1 MSSRYCPKCF
11 MSNPTEAT
19 ACVDCGASLAGP
31 QASSQQESGSVPQG
45 PGVPPP
51 LAPNPYHD
59 YAVSYFEAD
68 RRRKI
73 DRTKTGLLILVI
85 GFFLSWIPFIG
96 IIGDI
101 LEIVGALMVILGR
114 HAFGREHARNA
125 FWSLIIFIVGV
136 GVAVVTLTIL
146 VVSSIFSNPA
156 FFNRTPGATPPALL
170 FDPTTFYAGA
180 LLGISI
186 AQISYVMLTYA
197 LQSRTGHIL
206 LLIGY
211 VAIVSSNLVNLVFF
225 PSSIILSAGPSL
237 VPAVIF
243 GLAYN
248 LARTRVERGEMPGP
262 ALAASPPAPSNVPA
276 AFVRQRPA

>member
-11 MSNPTEAT
+11 MSNPSDAT
-19 ACVDCGASLAGP
+19 VCVDCGASLTTLSAP
-31 QASSQQESGSVPQG
+31 SQQGSGSATPS

-51 LAPNPYHD
+51 LAPSPYHD
-59 YAVSYFEAD
+59 YAASYFEAD

-73 DRTKTGLLILVI
+73 DQTKTGLLLLVI
-85 GFFLSWIPFIG
+85 GFMISWIPFIG

-125 FWSLIIFIVGV
+125 FWSLIVFIIGV
-136 GVAVVTLTIL
+136 VVAVVTITIL
-146 VVSSIFSNPA
+146 VLWSIFSNPT
-156 FFNRTPGATPPALL
+156 FFNGTPGTTPPALL
-170 FDPTTFYAGA
+170 FDPKTFYAGA

-197 LQSRTGHIL
+197 LQSRTGRIL
-206 LLIGY
+206 LSVGY
-211 VAIVSSNLVNLVFF
+211 VAIVTSNLVNFILF
-225 PSSIILSAGPSL
+225 PGSLLLSAGPSL

-248 LARTRVERGEMPGP
+248 LARTRVERGELPGP
-262 ALAASPPAPSNVPA
+262 TVPASSPAPINIP
-276 AFVRQRPA
+276 R